1 MRSQDILLTNISFL
15 IVSEHATLRY
25 AIARSSHGFIVLY
38 EVPRTQL
45 LTILDI
51 YSTKLLRSSQF
62 ASCAARTWKRR
73 IPILF
78 FAQSA
83 PNPGIQ
89 VVLWNAN
96 GVEDSLFFRHIPRST
111 LVSSDGL
118 RYESTSAR
126 RFLSLSTCVEIPGE
140 LNRWFISFQDY
151 TGLVCHL
158 LLGKESGK

>member
-1 MRSQDILLTNISFL
+1 MRLPGQATVLSYCMRFLELSFL
-15 IVSEHATLRY
+15 RFSIYTL
-25 AIARSSHGFIVLY
+25 
-38 EVPRTQL
+38 PN
-45 LTILDI
+45 
-51 YSTKLLRSSQF
+51 
-62 ASCAARTWKRR
+62 
-73 IPILF
+73 F
-78 FAQSA
+78 FAHLNLPAVQLEHGNVEFLSYFL
-83 PNPGIQ
+83 PNLLQIRAFRWCYGMRTGSRI
-89 VVLWNAN
+89 
-96 GVEDSLFFRHIPRST
+96 LFFRHIPRST